1 MKEKIF
7 GGFVTYGD
15 VRILFS
21 RSIGITFG
29 LQVLFSLMI
38 GRGGAKGFFAIWA
51 AGWIGFFGPP
61 VFPLIGKGAI

>member
-1 MKEKIF
+1 MF
-7 GGFVTYGD
+7 P
-15 VRILFS
+15 

-29 LQVLFSLMI
+29 LQVLFSLVI

-61 VFPLIGKGAI
+61 VFLLIGKGTI